1 MEDINDHDV
10 KYMEFKKD
18 DVIRKEAYL
27 EMIREQNELN
37 QADLDQL
44 YKGQHR
50 YNVLQ
55 EMYEKQHQED
65 PKNIQ
70 RIKKAR
76 QIVYGDQIK

>member
-37 QADLDQL
+37 
-44 YKGQHR
+44 
-50 YNVLQ
+50 
-55 EMYEKQHQED
+55 
-65 PKNIQ
+65 
-70 RIKKAR
+70 
-76 QIVYGDQIK
+76 

>member
-1 MEDINDHDV
+1 ME
-10 KYMEFKKD
+10 YKKD

-37 QADLDQL
+37 EADLDQL

-55 EMYEKQHQED
+55 EMYDK
-65 PKNIQ
+65 
-70 RIKKAR
+70 
-76 QIVYGDQIK
+76 